1 MSTKTNEKKSVRV
14 ALVQDF
20 APASV
25 EEARERFVAKAAEAA
40 GQGANIICTQELFQ
54 TEYFCWKQDP
64 DFFEL
69 AEPIPGRGTDFYAA
83 LAKRYGVVIVGSFFE
98 KRAPGLCHNTAVIF
112 DADGSI
118 AGVYRKMY
126 IPQDP
131 GFEEK
136 F

>member
-69 AEPIPGRGTDFYAA
+69 AEPIPGPGTDFYAA